1 MRRESVTA
9 YIALG
14 ANLGDAAATL
24 RQAMDGIDA
33 QPQTRVTRRSSL
45 YRTAPV
51 GATGPDYVNAVIEV
65 VTGLPAPELLA
76 LLQQLE
82 QLAGRERPY
91 RNAPRTLDLDLL
103 RYGSASIDSPALT
116 IPHPRMGERA
126 FVLVPLAE
134 IAPGLVSAA
143 SLQAVANQKTQR
155 LSG

>member
-65 VTGLPAPELLA
+65 ATGLPAPELLA